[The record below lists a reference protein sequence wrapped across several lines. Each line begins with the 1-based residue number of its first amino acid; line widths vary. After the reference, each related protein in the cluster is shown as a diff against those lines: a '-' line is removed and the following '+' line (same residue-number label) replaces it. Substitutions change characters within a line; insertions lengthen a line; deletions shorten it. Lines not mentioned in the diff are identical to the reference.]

1 MNFGEKFK
9 THCYKHD
16 GSIHK
21 CWEENF
27 YLGSTEE
34 YNIFTNYRTKVV
46 EFDGRVWYTK
56 EPAIIFFSKKNW
68 FHIIGQLKNDGTYY
82 YCDIASPHVI
92 EDKTIKYIDYDL
104 DLRVYPN
111 GSFRV
116 LDREEYNYHK
126 MIMGYSNE
134 LDKILRDNL
143 TELINR
149 VRNREFP
156 FNDEVIKKY
165 YEEIKKIINI
175 KVK

>member
-1 MNFGEKFK
+1 M
-9 THCYKHD
+9 
-16 GSIHK
+16 
-21 CWEENF
+21 
-27 YLGSTEE
+27 
-34 YNIFTNYRTKVV
+34 
-46 EFDGRVWYTK
+46 
-56 EPAIIFFSKKNW
+56 
-68 FHIIGQLKNDGTYY
+68 
-82 YCDIASPHVI
+82 
-92 EDKTIKYIDYDL
+92 
-104 DLRVYPN
+104 YPN